1 MKSIP
6 KKQIKNQKQI
16 AKIDQQWFKMVTL
29 GAMCLAL
36 FMTILNDTVINVALP
51 HIQISLNATVLGL
64 RWILIAY
71 TLPIACLVLPSG
83 MLGDIYG
90 HKRIFLGGLVIFT
103 MASLICNLAPNLTV
117 LIVGRTIQGMG
128 AAAIFPGSL
137 AILSDVFPEPKEKTK
152 AIALWSAVSG
162 LALIAGPAFG
172 GLLVDT
178 LGWQSIFFLN
188 LPLGIITFWMTSL
201 LPKEVKKPM
210 KQPIDVP
217 GIVLSIVFLASLASA
232 LTQSNA
238 GMGQPSLAVILLAFA
253 GLSLIAFLLVE
264 TRSSHPMLPL
274 SLLRN
279 PTISVVSVTNIFVF
293 YTSYSLLFIF
303 SLYLQQVQGDSAA
316 EAGMRFLPMN
326 GAYVIGALVS
336 GWFAA
341 RLGWR
346 LAITTGLMLNCI
358 AVFSFISVGVDT
370 EYGDVLWKF
379 MLSGFGTGLTMS
391 PLTAAM
397 MGSAPSTKA
406 GIASA
411 ILSVTARFGGVL
423 GIALQGKI
431 LSQRIT
437 SDLARSLSAWNLP
450 SNVQERL
457 ITNTLRGGTKVPN
470 DLPVGISPSV
480 WHQAFNQAFI
490 SGVHSAVLIA
500 SVALLSGALL
510 VLAFVQPNLKQAAK
524 NSPASTGANKK

>member
-1 MKSIP
+1 
-6 KKQIKNQKQI
+6 
-16 AKIDQQWFKMVTL
+16 
-29 GAMCLAL
+29 
-36 FMTILNDTVINVALP
+36 VALP

-64 RWILIAY
+64 RLILIAY
-71 TLPIACLVLPSG
+71 TLPIACLVLPNG
-83 MLGDIYG
+83 AIGDTYG
-90 HKRIFLGGLVIFT
+90 HKRIFLAGLVIFT
-103 MASLICNLAPNLTV
+103 MASVFCNLAPNLTV
-117 LIVGRTIQGMG
+117 LIVGRTIQGIG
-128 AAAIFPGSL
+128 AAAISPGSL
-137 AILSDVFPEPKEKTK
+137 AILTNIFPDPKEKTK

-162 LALIAGPAFG
+162 LALVAGPAFG

-178 LGWQSIFFLN
+178 LGWQSIFILN
-188 LPLGIITFWMTSL
+188 LPLGIITFWMASL
-201 LPKEVKKPM
+201 LPKEVKRPM
-210 KQPIDVP
+210 KQPINVP
-217 GIVLSIVFLASLASA
+217 GMVLSIVFLASLASA

-264 TRSSHPMLPL
+264 TRSSHPILPL
-274 SLLRN
+274 SLFRN
-279 PTISVVSVTNIFVF
+279 PTTAVVSVSNILVF
-293 YTSYSLLFIF
+293 FSGTSLLFTF
-303 SLYLQQVQGDSAA
+303 SLFLQQVQGDSAA

-370 EYGDVLWKF
+370 EYGDFLWKF
-379 MLSGFGTGLTMS
+379 ILAGFSSGLILS

-397 MGSAPSTKA
+397 MGSTPSAKA

-411 ILSVTARFGGVL
+411 ILSVTARFGGIL

-431 LSQRIT
+431 LSQSIT

-450 SNVQERL
+450 SSIQERL
-457 ITNTLRGGTKVPN
+457 ITNALRGETKVPSE
-470 DLPVGISPSV
+470 LLVSISPSV
-480 WHQAFNQAFI
+480 WHQAFSQAFI
-490 SGVHSAVLIA
+490 SGVHAAVLIA
-500 SVALLSGALL
+500 SVALLTGALL
-510 VLAFVQPNLKQAAK
+510 VLAFVPPMLKRR
-524 NSPASTGANKK
+524 SPMTIDR